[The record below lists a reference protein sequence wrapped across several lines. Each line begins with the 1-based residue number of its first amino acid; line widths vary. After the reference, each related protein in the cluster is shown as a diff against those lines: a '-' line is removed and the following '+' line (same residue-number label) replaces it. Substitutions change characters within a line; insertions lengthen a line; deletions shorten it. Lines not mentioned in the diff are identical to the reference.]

1 MIMKKLL
8 ILGAG
13 GFGREVYSW
22 LSDWCEKNND
32 WKISGFID
40 DNLTALEGF
49 NDIPP
54 VLFRISD
61 YQPSPDEF
69 IVCAIGS
76 PQIKKSITQD
86 LTSKNANF
94 FTLQHPSAIVGKRV
108 TIGIGTVICP
118 NAVITTDV
126 SIGKFVTINAAST
139 VGHDASIGDYST
151 LSGHCDVTGGAKLDE
166 CVFMG
171 SHAVVLP
178 KTYVGSNA
186 CIGAGS
192 VALRKV
198 APGST
203 VFGVP
208 AKRISG

>member
-13 GFGREVYSW
+13 GFGREVHSW
-22 LSDWCEKNND
+22 LTDWCKKNED
-32 WKISGFID
+32 WEIAGFID
-40 DNLTALEGF
+40 DNLNALDGF

-54 VLFRISD
+54 VLFRISE
-61 YQPSPDEF
+61 YQPSKDEF
-69 IVCAIGS
+69 VVCAIGN
-76 PQIKKSITQD
+76 PQLKKSITQE
-86 LTSKNANF
+86 LRSRSVNF
-94 FTLQHPSAIVGKRV
+94 FTLQHPSAIVGSRV
-108 TIGIGTVICP
+108 KIGIGTIICP
-118 NAVITTDV
+118 NVVMTADI
-126 SIGKFVTINAAST
+126 SIGNFVTINAAST

-151 LSGHCDVTGGAKLDE
+151 LSGHCDVTGGARLEE

-171 SHAVVLP
+171 SHAAVLP
-178 KTYVGSNA
+178 KIHIGSNA

-192 VALRKV
+192 IALRRV

-208 AKRISG
+208 AKKISG